1 VEEFWATRTGRWRA
15 AMRDQTAPTFA
26 ERLYAVIRADVK
38 KGALPA
44 GAILPPEERVAQEL
58 VIEAAEV
65 RDVYA
70 RLVAEGVIVRRTHGV
85 AYVPAGGG
93 EPEPDHGEATQIRFE
108 AALLR
113 AGREAAAQGLSSA
126 EATGMFEAAML
137 RAQSL
142 EQEDQGSDEKE

>member
-1 VEEFWATRTGRWRA
+1 MDEFWATRTGRWRA

-38 KGALPA
+38 KGSLPA
-44 GAILPPEERVAQEL
+44 GAILPHEERVAQEL
-58 VIEAAEV
+58 AIETADV

-70 RLVAEGVIVRRTHGV
+70 RLVAEGVIARRTHGM
-85 AYVPAGGG
+85 AYVPASDG
-93 EPEPDHGEATQIRFE
+93 EPEPSHGEATQIRFE

-113 AGREAAAQGLSSA
+113 AVREAAARGLSSA
-126 EATGMFEAAML
+126 EATGMFKAAML

-142 EQEDQGSDEKE
+142 EQDEQGNEKRE